1 MNTKNM
7 IFFVLAL
14 GLFAGALYAIGN
26 STNVDYVESGRF
38 EEGAIGSQEIDGG
51 NVTTLNIEANQS
63 TTKWAGFKGNLT
75 GSLILSENDETDAF
89 YIWDWTQAADSVV
102 CASEED
108 NYDWSAPVAITANNL
123 ETALESVDSSYSY
136 GIDKVTET
144 FDDDCASMTIA
155 GRDHTNTAAADTTN
169 PTAETCV
176 INNGASDLAFCTLTL
191 ANGAFGLL
199 VPATSAV
206 TYYFYVELV

>member
-26 STNVDYVESGRF
+26 STDVEYVDSGRF
-38 EEGAIGSQEIDGG
+38 VEDAIGSQQIDGG
-51 NVTTLNIEANQS
+51 NVTTLNITADQS

-75 GSLILSENDETDAF
+75 GSLTLSENADGTLPF
-89 YIWDWTQAADSVV
+89 YLWDWTPVANSVV
-102 CASEED
+102 CASEEE
-108 NYDWSAPVAITANNL
+108 NYVWTTTANITAA
-123 ETALESVDSSYSY
+123 ALEGALGGNYEL
-136 GIDKVTET
+136 GIDSVTET
-144 FDDDCASMTIA
+144 FDDDCASMTIG

-169 PTAETCV
+169 PTAETCA

-191 ANGAFGLL
+191 ANGAFAVL
-199 VPATSAV
+199 VPAEAV
-206 TYYFYVELV
+206 TTYYFFVELV

>member
-1 MNTKNM
+1 M

-89 YIWDWTQAADSVV
+89 YIWDWTPAASSVI

-108 NYDWSAPVAITANNL
+108 NYVWTTTANITAA
-123 ETALESVDSSYSY
+123 TLESTLGDNYKL